1 MFADNIVKQQNN
13 KTTKQQN
20 NKTSKP
26 NMSDNITIEQVNE
39 DIIGSISEAGI
50 LGGIYKKGF
59 TIQQCFMEIIANSI
73 DAKSNHLTFKYDGV
87 YIHIIDDGIGMN
99 KYGLKRMFDIYGSNH
114 STDKSLGVSGLGE
127 KAAMIILGQKT
138 HVDVYTKTE
147 EGDYLCAQVPWDEM
161 YKQQKYNGMIKIR
174 NMDENE
180 INIFNNERSYNS
192 GTTVKIKCN
201 TDTKTVLES
210 FFDYTQ
216 VNDINPLE
224 NPSIIFGKFAINISY
239 INEQNET
246 KQLDKYDYFQFDDQ
260 EYYCGKTSEIIKH
273 YKKANE
279 HKFVWEKENGIKM
292 EIKKLGRGY
301 AKEAVEITT
310 SSVSDWK
317 NIGQYNLIMGARKDT
332 ARFNEQNPC
341 LPGAGEITHDY
352 DDRFL
357 GSNNGE
363 FLSQT
368 LLYRNDQLIGGIKPP
383 DVKISSARG
392 TGESMN
398 QYYYTRSALFYYPL
412 SALDNEQDNIMK
424 IQENKNQYNG
434 DSIPLNLNRLIK
446 FIKCEKAKYIWEYFK
461 SHTALYNVNNSS
473 EIPSVQTRVDN
484 IIPVDNII
492 QVDNIILDEIPS
504 EIQPVNTT
512 IVDDSNTTSDTDSN
526 DEETVITRKLKK
538 PTYVNGYR
546 KGMVT
551 GKELIEEFER
561 LMSSI
566 NPETEYSEEEFIK
579 LYNMMNNIIL

>member
-1 MFADNIVKQQNN
+1 
-13 KTTKQQN
+13 
-20 NKTSKP
+20 
-26 NMSDNITIEQVNE
+26 MSDNITIEQVNE

-59 TIQQCFMEIIANSI
+59 TIHQCFMEIIANSI
-73 DAKSNHLTFKYDGV
+73 DAKSNHLTFKYDGA

-224 NPSIIFGKFAINISY
+224 NPSIVFGKFAINISY
-239 INEQNET
+239 INDEQNET